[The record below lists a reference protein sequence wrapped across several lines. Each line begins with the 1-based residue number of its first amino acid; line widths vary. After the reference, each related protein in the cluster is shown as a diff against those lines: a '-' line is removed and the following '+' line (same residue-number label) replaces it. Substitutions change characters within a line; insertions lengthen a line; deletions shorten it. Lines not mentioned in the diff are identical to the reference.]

1 MYKRIAAI
9 EDLKYKYDVEEE
21 LEDRFGQIPKATQ
34 NLIDIAYIKA
44 LASRLGFSQISMHG
58 RSVRLKLANDR
69 RLDNRVLMVILNENR
84 DIIRYTGS
92 NPYLFTLMLKE
103 ENGDLALTKV
113 KTLLERIAE
122 LT

>member
-1 MYKRIAAI
+1 
-9 EDLKYKYDVEEE
+9 
-21 LEDRFGQIPKATQ
+21 
-34 NLIDIAYIKA
+34 
-44 LASRLGFSQISMHG
+44 MHG